1 MAASEN
7 GGDPE
12 DEMSEGK
19 SVKQHRQQSKGI
31 GSWMMTKRYL
41 QNYYIIGN

>member
-12 DEMSEGK
+12 DEMSEGQ
-19 SVKQHRQQSKGI
+19 SVKQHRQ
-31 GSWMMTKRYL
+31 RE
-41 QNYYIIGN
+41 GNKAKALGHG